1 MKAWV
6 TGGAGFLGSH
16 LAEALAGAGHTVTVV
31 DDYSTGVPENL
42 VTLAGRIRILPCA
55 VQSSTFRDAFAED
68 PPAILFHLAGD
79 ARVSLSVEDPRAD
92 CDRNLLPTLAL
103 LDAVRDLA
111 PETRVLYASTG
122 AVYGGNAERPFHESD
137 GLCPVSPY
145 AVAKL
150 ASERYCYV
158 YHQNYGLKTAS
169 LRMFSVYGPRQTK
182 QVVYDL
188 IRKIHANPASLP
200 LFGDGC
206 EERDF
211 SHVINMIDAFLLLAE
226 KAPFQGEVFNAA
238 GDEIVSIRRL
248 AELLCEMMN
257 ATPEFR
263 FSGQTRPG
271 DSRRWVADTGR
282 IRALGYTP
290 RFCLRDGLRDTL
302 EWYMRRQP

>member
-16 LAEALAGAGHTVTVV
+16 LTDALAAAGNSVTVV

-42 VTLAGRIRILPCA
+42 AKVAGRIRTLPCS
-55 VQSSTFRDAFAED
+55 VQSSTFREAFAED
-68 PPAILFHLAGD
+68 RPAIVFHLAGD
-79 ARVSLSVEDPRAD
+79 ARVSRSVEDPRAD

-103 LDAVRDLA
+103 LDAVRQLS

-150 ASERYCYV
+150 ASERYCFA
-158 YHQNYGLKTAS
+158 YHRNYGLRTAS

-188 IRKIHANPASLP
+188 IRKIHANPTALP
-200 LFGDGC
+200 LFGDGS

-211 SHVINMIDAFLLLAE
+211 SHVTNMVDAFLLLAD

-238 GDEIVSIRRL
+238 GDEIVSIRAL
-248 AELLCEMMN
+248 AEILCEMMN
-257 ATPEFR
+257 AAPEFQ
-263 FSGQTRPG
+263 FSGQSHSG
-271 DSRRWVADTGR
+271 DSRRWVADIGR
-282 IRALGYTP
+282 IRAIGYSP
-290 RFCLRDGLRDTL
+290 RINLREGLRDTL
-302 EWYMRRQP
+302 GWYLRSQP